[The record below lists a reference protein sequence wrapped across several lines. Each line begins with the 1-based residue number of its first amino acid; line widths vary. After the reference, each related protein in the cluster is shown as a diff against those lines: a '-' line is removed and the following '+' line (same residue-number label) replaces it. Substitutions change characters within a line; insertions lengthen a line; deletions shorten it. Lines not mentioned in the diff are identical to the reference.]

1 MTALERLYNAAVVPV
16 VVLDDAA
23 DAVPTAKA
31 LLAGGVDVMEI
42 TFRTAAAADSIAA
55 VAKECPD
62 MLVGAGT
69 VITLEQCKKAV
80 ACGAKFIVSPG
91 YSDEVVSWCV
101 ENNVAITPGCVTP
114 TEIMAAMSHGL
125 KVVKFFPANVY
136 GGLSAMKALSGPFG
150 GIKFIPTGGVN
161 DKNLA
166 EYISAP
172 FIHAVGGSWL
182 CAKADIAAHNFD
194 KITSLCKEARRIA
207 LGFEIAHVGVNA
219 GDAEESL
226 AVCRALDA
234 AFGFGVKEGN
244 SSNFAGSGV
253 EVMKTP
259 YLGKNGHIAVKTNSI
274 PRAAAELAKNGFTL
288 DESTAK
294 YKGEKMVARTFQ
306 NIRLFGELSVE
317 ENITVAMDT
326 QMHYTMPEGIFRL
339 PRFWKEERIVHER
352 AMELL
357 SIFHMED
364 LAKAKA
370 SSLPYGAQRRLEI
383 LRALATNPSLLLLDE
398 PAAGMNPSETA
409 ELMENI
415 RSIRDTFKIAV
426 LLIEHDMNLVMNICE
441 GIAVLNFGH
450 VIAKGTPED
459 IQNNPE
465 VIEAYLGKQKEA

>member
-42 TFRTAAAADSIAA
+42 TFRTAAAADSITV
-55 VAKECPD
+55 VA
-62 MLVGAGT
+62 
-69 VITLEQCKKAV
+69 
-80 ACGAKFIVSPG
+80 
-91 YSDEVVSWCV
+91 
-101 ENNVAITPGCVTP
+101 PGCVTP

-194 KITSLCKEARRIA
+194 KITSLCKEARKTA

-253 EVMKTP
+253 EVMKSP

-294 YKGEKMVARTFQ
+294 YKGEKMVAVYLKQ
-306 NIRLFGELSVE
+306 EFGGFAVHLLQKQGR
-317 ENITVAMDT
+317 N
-326 QMHYTMPEGIFRL
+326 
-339 PRFWKEERIVHER
+339 ER
-352 AMELL
+352 
-357 SIFHMED
+357 
-364 LAKAKA
+364 
-370 SSLPYGAQRRLEI
+370 
-383 LRALATNPSLLLLDE
+383 
-398 PAAGMNPSETA
+398 
-409 ELMENI
+409 
-415 RSIRDTFKIAV
+415 
-426 LLIEHDMNLVMNICE
+426 
-441 GIAVLNFGH
+441 
-450 VIAKGTPED
+450 
-459 IQNNPE
+459 
-465 VIEAYLGKQKEA
+465 